1 MPSSPSQ
8 APTEDDESSSSSS
21 SSDLSTSTCRN
32 RNVSAGQTPKSAPA
46 AAVATGLGATPAGM
60 ANRPRRL
67 SQTPKVQPT
76 LLTDFFL
83 GRPSQARVQAQRK
96 RMSDAAAVK
105 AELRTAMRQ
114 SSVQRIQQPGG
125 VRDRVKNWQKAN
137 AAAMVGGNPEAEPSE
152 PTEIAVGAD
161 DKSVIEEDR
170 IRIRARQKK
179 RVTRPPNTRNEYPKT
194 DGEDNGQLGRRKSSR
209 GEKPSGKSEGDT
221 GSDKGYDVFEDPGPK
236 FHSMKAPPK
245 GRPGLNNLINEGGSP
260 PKKRIVSDE
269 HWKKQ
274 RNRPSPKTRSPK
286 TRPGAAATGAAGMP
300 IPRDFLQRTA
310 QNPTVQNKIRDWAK
324 RVEPPDPS
332 KPIYD
337 NDDDIGYRKPR
348 AKKPVNDEDSD
359 LSKGPGP
366 TSWRS
371 APDDGIRVQPLR
383 STRSADDTQ
392 AKQQRQQQQQQQQKQ
407 ERAAKESTTRWKKAD
422 DDGIRVRP
430 VLPNESMEDIIE
442 VILSEDEKPAAVE
455 RKSLPNDGIRARPL
469 ATSTPNN
476 INAKR
481 GLPRS
486 ASTSK
491 KTASTSATATATT
504 STPSQIRSNS
514 YSYATSTV
522 RSAPTESTQLG
533 QSSLG
538 VTESAL
544 GEQDSVLDTPTKKP
558 VPRPRPKSKG
568 KQPAPRRRSLSPT
581 ETRGDEAT
589 TTTRTTRTKR
599 TTRTGSLDDGSEGSR
614 SWSGEEGIDES
625 IADSYGPSTVPP
637 KSLADIPVGYSAF
650 SELDLPIRGE
660 AGRGRSRA
668 VRKESF
674 KGVPNVLK
682 KVVSEGKKILHD
694 RVDPPKPVVNQ
705 PPSIENWLHDTVD
718 PFVEPAPARKVSSA
732 QTRQSTE
739 TQWKKDA
746 QRRST
751 SQSRKREAEPSPT
764 RVQETRRASGS
775 GQKEPEAK
783 PVSRSEVVP
792 SATETITT
800 TATRTTPIKN
810 RSTPATMTPEA
821 APETPTQKSDS
832 ASGLKRSGATRSASS
847 PLKSG
852 GAKKPFRELLRD
864 AFRGESGVVYKPTTS
879 YPSYEDGRDR
889 DRDRDR
895 YLGTDSE
902 DSYGDTI
909 DDRKPRRRR
918 SSGGSS
924 QDGTLT
930 TITESA
936 VDSGIT
942 GSSDGTSSF
951 ASSATPSYGGPRR
964 RPPPTNGDHEL
975 STIVSVASYSTRPS
989 DTMSTISESTVTQDT
1004 AFSKGSGDLSRKKSD
1019 KSSTGLKR
1027 RLTKHSDLVS
1037 VLSLPEDSQ
1046 LPART
1051 RSIRLARS
1059 LHRKTSKL
1067 DNATLDDLLLEF
1079 QEDENIYRRELKTL
1093 ASGVIPVLLTQFVD
1107 QNGDRR
1113 AKDVFRADIS
1123 SHKADLMSRA
1133 VVNMGVAL
1141 EKLSLL
1147 HQFVPV
1153 TDAPRMVDWLEKVYP
1168 IYDKYLDVWR
1178 LGFQGVIVNL
1188 APAAGKSA
1196 EEDSLVNG
1204 MERNEDGD
1212 VLDENGERVDVA
1224 YLLRRP
1230 LVRIKWM
1237 LKFAKGVNI
1246 ILGRGVAGDIVY
1258 KLENLHEKARRRNRE
1273 ETARKTDED
1282 ASNTDTT
1289 RVRDLRNL
1297 AILDNVAID
1306 QTRQVSAKDW
1316 FNMSLSH
1323 SNGQRLECQVEL
1335 IFRDKINDASDRGD
1349 VLIRETGGG
1358 DRSWLLFPPISMSQI
1373 SASKARGQDS
1383 LSLTMMIRDTYMGRE
1398 WYELITIYA
1407 ELEET
1412 VEDWLD
1418 ILGRSPVPPPPLPP
1432 VTSKRTSLTPRKA
1445 EDLLDVPVG
1454 ERKYKNTRED
1464 GTQPESES
1472 PRTPTTLPSRYHK
1485 RRPSGPTAFPPRN
1498 DSLSHPLSEDMRP
1511 DPLQLKSSSATAPT
1525 IHDDAPPPPPVHRAP
1540 VQKSAPIVEPPVD
1553 LNPPST
1559 LRVRR
1564 RTSSPLKHE
1573 YHPSDISSGSNSTSE
1588 SSGSESDASSD
1599 DELEEDDVPDT
1610 LPGISIKHPHHHP
1623 HPSEL
1628 GAAES
1633 VVSES
1638 SITPSNSA
1646 SQAGLPGLQASYPSA
1661 YNLQLLASISYWSNR
1676 KGQWKDLGD
1685 ETSAIVITP
1694 GLIEAY
1700 SHGTKPIST
1709 QHGPGFANPSSEGLD
1724 ASAARPLIALDLTP
1738 LVMIR
1743 QSTVVDLEIRSPVR
1757 SYAKYCH
1764 LDASIFRFRTQSPAE
1779 LVNLYT
1785 AVHESRMNNAKFKA
1799 LEEEARFRSFGQPQ
1813 PTGDAGDD
1821 TSSRRRRSWF
1831 GRKNSYRASAR
1842 APSQSQGSSS
1852 SISATSFLRRL
1863 TGGGN
1868 NTAFNIN
1875 RSSVD
1880 RQSRAGSG
1888 GASFYTSSGS
1898 SSASGGGGGV
1908 FSLHVPRS
1916 PSVSLAESSNRGIQ
1930 AALGS
1935 SNIKMR
1941 CHLQTSAN
1949 KWEDRGNCLLT
1960 IARPPPGVRQE
1971 LTIYHG
1977 LEKRV
1982 LVVSIPKKQSEKPLV
1997 VVDVVVGSACFSRL
2011 AARGIVLN
2019 VWEEIRDEQ
2028 NRVGLVPS
2036 TGAVAGHVRKW
2047 CFQFSSAAVASWVFG
2062 LVASEVEIA

>member
-8 APTEDDESSSSSS
+8 APTEEDESSLSSSSSSSS
-21 SSDLSTSTCRN
+21 SSDLSASTCRVAATPKKQKPGNETLTTPKN

-46 AAVATGLGATPAGM
+46 AAVATGRGATPTGG

-83 GRPSQARVQAQRK
+83 GRQSQARVQAQRK

-137 AAAMVGGNPEAEPSE
+137 AAAMIRGNPEAEPSE

-161 DKSVIEEDR
+161 DNSVTEEDR

-179 RVTRPPNTRNEYPKT
+179 RATKPPVTRNEYPKT
-194 DGEDNGQLGRRKSSR
+194 DGEDNGRLGRRKSSR
-209 GEKPSGKSEGDT
+209 GERPSGKSEGDT

-236 FHSMKAPPK
+236 FHSVKATK
-245 GRPGLNNLINEGGSP
+245 ARPGLNNLNNQGGSP

-269 HWKKQ
+269 HWMKR
-274 RNRPSPKTRSPK
+274 RNRTSPKTRSPK
-286 TRPGAAATGAAGMP
+286 TKPGPAAGGSPMP

-310 QNPTVQNKIRDWAK
+310 QNPTVQNKIKDWAK

-332 KPIYD
+332 KPIYED
-337 NDDDIGYRKPR
+337 DDDIGYRKPR
-348 AKKPVNDEDSD
+348 AKKPVNDADSD

-371 APDDGIRVQPLR
+371 APDDGIRVRPLR
-383 STRSADDTQ
+383 STRSADDPQ
-392 AKQQRQQQQQQQQKQ
+392 AKQQGQQQQD
-407 ERAAKESTTRWKKAD
+407 RTAKENTTRWKKAD

-430 VLPNESMEDIIE
+430 VLPNESTEDIIE
-442 VILSEDEKPAAVE
+442 VILSEDETKPAAIK
-455 RKSLPNDGIRARPL
+455 RKSLPKDGIRVRPL
-469 ATSTPNN
+469 ATSTPND
-476 INAKR
+476 INVKR
-481 GLPRS
+481 DQPRRAS
-486 ASTSK
+486 ASRN
-491 KTASTSATATATT
+491 TATNP
-504 STPSQIRSNS
+504 TPSHDHSRP
-514 YSYATSTV
+514 YSHATSTV

-533 QSSLG
+533 ASSLG
-538 VTESAL
+538 ATESAL
-544 GEQDSVLDTPTKKP
+544 DEHDSVLDTPTKKP

-568 KQPAPRRRSLSPT
+568 KQPALRRRSPSPT
-581 ETRGDEAT
+581 ETRGDET
-589 TTTRTTRTKR
+589 
-599 TTRTGSLDDGSEGSR
+599 TTRTGSFHEGSEGSR
-614 SWSGEEGIDES
+614 SWSGEDDIDES

-660 AGRGRSRA
+660 AGRGRPRA

-682 KVVSEGKKILHD
+682 KVVSEGKKILND

-718 PFVEPAPARKVSSA
+718 PFVEPVPARKVSSA
-732 QTRQSTE
+732 QARQSTE

-746 QRRST
+746 QKRST
-751 SQSRKREAEPSPT
+751 SQSRKRSVEPSPS
-764 RVQETRRASGS
+764 RVQETRRVSS
-775 GQKEPEAK
+775 QKEPEAK
-783 PVSRSEVVP
+783 LVNRSEDAP
-792 SATETITT
+792 SATETAT
-800 TATRTTPIKN
+800 TATRATPIKS
-810 RSTPATMTPEA
+810 RSTQAITTPEA
-821 APETPTQKSDS
+821 TPETPAQKSDS

-864 AFRGESGVVYKPTTS
+864 AFRGESDPVYKPAPS
-879 YPSYEDGRDR
+879 YPSYEA
-889 DRDRDR
+889 RDR

-909 DDRKPRRRR
+909 DDRNKARRR

-936 VDSGIT
+936 IYSGIT
-942 GSSDGTSSF
+942 ESSD
-951 ASSATPSYGGPRR
+951 ASSSYVSSETPSFGGPRR

-975 STIVSVASYSTRPS
+975 STIVSVESYSTRPS

-1004 AFSKGSGDLSRKKSD
+1004 AFSKGSGDLCRKKSD

-1113 AKDVFRADIS
+1113 ATDVFRADLS
-1123 SHKADLMSRA
+1123 SQKADIMSRA

-1168 IYDKYLDVWR
+1168 IYDNYLDVWR

-1204 MERNEDGD
+1204 MERNEEGD

-1282 ASNTDTT
+1282 ASNTDAT

-1297 AILDNVAID
+1297 AILDNVTID

-1316 FNMSLSH
+1316 FDLSLSH
-1323 SNGQRLECQVEL
+1323 SNGQKLECQVEL
-1335 IFRDKINDASDRGD
+1335 IFRDKISDASDRGD

-1358 DRSWLLFPPISMSQI
+1358 DRSWLLFPPIHMSQV
-1373 SASKARGQDS
+1373 SACKGRDS
-1383 LSLTMMIRDTYMGRE
+1383 LSLTVMIRDTYMGRE

-1418 ILGRSPVPPPPLPP
+1418 ILGRSPVPPLA
-1432 VTSKRTSLTPRKA
+1432 SKRMSLTPRKA
-1445 EDLLDVPVG
+1445 EELDVPVG
-1454 ERKYKNTRED
+1454 ERKHKGTRGEE
-1464 GTQPESES
+1464 TQPES
-1472 PRTPTTLPSRYHK
+1472 PKTPTMPSRYHK
-1485 RRPSGPTAFPPRN
+1485 RRPSTPTQYPPRS
-1498 DSLSHPLSEDMRP
+1498 DSLSHPLREDMRA
-1511 DPLQLKSSSATAPT
+1511 DPLQLKSSASAPS
-1525 IHDDAPPPPPVHRAP
+1525 IRDDGAPPPPVHRAP
-1540 VQKSAPIVEPPVD
+1540 VQKSAPIIEPPVD
-1553 LNPPST
+1553 LNSPST
-1559 LRVRR
+1559 RIRR

-1573 YHPSDISSGSNSTSE
+1573 YHPSDISSGSDSTSE
-1588 SSGSESDASSD
+1588 SSGSESESSSD

-1610 LPGISIKHPHHHP
+1610 LPGISIKHPD
-1623 HPSEL
+1623 L

-1646 SQAGLPGLQASYPSA
+1646 SQAGMPGLQASYPSA
-1661 YNLQLLASISYWSNR
+1661 LNLQLLASISYWSNR
-1676 KGQWKDLGD
+1676 KGQWKDLG
-1685 ETSAIVITP
+1685 EASSAIVITP

-1724 ASAARPLIALDLTP
+1724 AAAARPLIALDLTP

-1764 LDASIFRFRTQSPAE
+1764 LDANIFRFRAQSPAE
-1779 LVNLYT
+1779 LINLYT

-1813 PTGDAGDD
+1813 PTGDNGDD
-1821 TSSRRRRSWF
+1821 TSSHRRRSWF

-1868 NTAFNIN
+1868 NAFNIN
-1875 RSSVD
+1875 GSSVD

-1898 SSASGGGGGV
+1898 SSAGGGGG
-1908 FSLHVPRS
+1908 FSFSVPRS

-1930 AALGS
+1930 ALGS

-2028 NRVGLVPS
+2028 NRVGSVPS
-2036 TGAVAGHVRKW
+2036 TGAVAGRVRKW

>member
-8 APTEDDESSSSSS
+8 APTEDDDSSS
-21 SSDLSTSTCRN
+21 SSDLSTSTFRVAATPKKQKPGNATFITPKN
-32 RNVSAGQTPKSAPA
+32 RNDSAGQTPKSAPA
-46 AAVATGLGATPAGM
+46 AAAAAGTGAAAGAGG

-96 RMSDAAAVK
+96 RLSDAAAVK
-105 AELRTAMRQ
+105 AEMRTAMRQ
-114 SSVQRIQQPGG
+114 SSVQRLQQPGG

-137 AAAMVGGNPEAEPSE
+137 AAAMARGNPEAEPSE
-152 PTEIAVGAD
+152 PTEVALGAD
-161 DKSVIEEDR
+161 EDSVTEEDR

-179 RVTRPPNTRNEYPKT
+179 RATKPPITRNEYPKT
-194 DGEDNGQLGRRKSSR
+194 DGEDNGRPGRRGKAGL
-209 GEKPSGKSEGDT
+209 GERAGKSEGDN
-221 GSDKGYDVFEDPGPK
+221 GSDKGYDVFEDPGPR
-236 FHSMKAPPK
+236 FHTMKVPK
-245 GRPGLNNLINEGGSP
+245 GKPGLKEIANEGGSP

-269 HWKKQ
+269 HWMKR
-274 RNRPSPKTRSPK
+274 RNRTSPKTRSPK
-286 TRPGAAATGAAGMP
+286 TKPGVAAGGSPMP
-300 IPRDFLQRTA
+300 IPKDFLQRTA

-324 RVEPPDPS
+324 RVEPPSPT
-332 KPIYD
+332 KPTRHDDDRKERSRNLGDD
-337 NDDDIGYRKPR
+337 ND
-348 AKKPVNDEDSD
+348 SD
-359 LSKGPGP
+359 VTKRPGP

-371 APDDGIRVQPLR
+371 APDDGIRVRPIR
-383 STRSADDTQ
+383 STRSADDPR
-392 AKQQRQQQQQQQQKQ
+392 AKQRQQEQ
-407 ERAAKESTTRWKKAD
+407 EHAAKENTTRWKKTQN

-430 VLPNESMEDIIE
+430 MLPNESTEDVIE
-442 VILSEDEKPAAVE
+442 VIISEDEKPTAA
-455 RKSLPNDGIRARPL
+455 RKSPLNDGIRVRPL
-469 ATSTPNN
+469 ATCASKDT
-476 INAKR
+476 KR
-481 GLPRS
+481 DLPRKTS
-486 ASTSK
+486 ASK
-491 KTASTSATATATT
+491 KTAAT
-504 STPSQIRSNS
+504 STPSEPRSRL
-514 YSYATSTV
+514 YSYATPTV
-522 RSAPTESTQLG
+522 QSAPTESTQVEE
-533 QSSLG
+533 SSLG
-538 VTESAL
+538 RSQSPVD
-544 GEQDSVLDTPTKKP
+544 EQDSLIDTPTRKP
-558 VPRPRPKSKG
+558 VPRPRSKG
-568 KQPAPRRRSLSPT
+568 KGKEPAPRRRSPSPT

-589 TTTRTTRTKR
+589 T
-599 TTRTGSLDDGSEGSR
+599 RTGSFHEGSEGSAR
-614 SWSGEEGIDES
+614 SWSGDDVDES
-625 IADSYGPSTVPP
+625 VADSYGPSTVPP

-660 AGRGRSRA
+660 AGRGRTRA
-668 VRKESF
+668 ARKESF

-682 KVVSEGKKILHD
+682 KVVSEGKKIIHD
-694 RVDPPKPVVNQ
+694 RVDPPKPVANQ

-718 PFVEPAPARKVSSA
+718 PFVEPTPARKVSSA
-732 QTRQSTE
+732 QARQSTE

-751 SQSRKREAEPSPT
+751 SESRKREVETSPT
-764 RVQETRRASGS
+764 RAKETRKVS
-775 GQKEPEAK
+775 GQKDPESK
-783 PVSRSEVVP
+783 PVNRFEVT
-792 SATETITT
+792 SSTTETTT
-800 TATRTTPIKN
+800 TATKTTPVKI
-810 RSTPATMTPEA
+810 RSTPTMTPEA
-821 APETPTQKSDS
+821 TPETPKQKSEP

-852 GAKKPFRELLRD
+852 GTKKPFRELLRD
-864 AFRGESGVVYKPTTS
+864 AFRGESGVVYKQSSS
-879 YPSYEDGRDR
+879 YPTYDNG
-889 DRDRDR
+889 RDRDR

-909 DDRKPRRRR
+909 DERKARRR
-918 SSGGSS
+918 SSGASSKSGS
-924 QDGTLT
+924 LT
-930 TITESA
+930 TFTESA
-936 VDSGIT
+936 VDSGYT
-942 GSSDGTSSF
+942 ESTDASTSF
-951 ASSATPSYGGPRR
+951 VSSATPSSGIPRR

-975 STIVSVASYSTRPS
+975 STIVSVESYSTGPS

-1004 AFSKGSGDLSRKKSD
+1004 AFTKGSGDLSRQRSQ

-1107 QNGDRR
+1107 QNGDKR
-1113 AKDVFRADIS
+1113 ASDVFRADLS
-1123 SHKADLMSRA
+1123 SQKADIMSRA

-1153 TDAPRMVDWLEKVYP
+1153 TDAPKMVDWLEKVYP
-1168 IYDKYLDVWR
+1168 IYDNYLDVWR

-1204 MERNEDGD
+1204 MERNEEGD

-1282 ASNTDTT
+1282 ASSTDTT

-1297 AILDNVAID
+1297 AILDDVTID

-1316 FNMSLSH
+1316 FDLSLSH

-1335 IFRDKINDASDRGD
+1335 IFRDKISDASDRGD

-1373 SASKARGQDS
+1373 SACKGQDS
-1383 LSLTMMIRDTYMGRE
+1383 LSLTVMIRDTYMGLE

-1407 ELEET
+1407 ELDET

-1418 ILGRSPVPPPPLPP
+1418 ILGRSPVPPLA
-1432 VTSKRTSLTPRKA
+1432 SKRMSLMPRKA
-1445 EDLLDVPVG
+1445 EEIDVPVG
-1454 ERKYKNTRED
+1454 ERKFKED
-1464 GTQPESES
+1464 DAHDES
-1472 PRTPTTLPSRYHK
+1472 PKTPKTPSRYHK
-1485 RRPSGPTAFPPRN
+1485 RRPSTPTSHPPRS
-1498 DSLSHPLSEDMRP
+1498 DSLSHPLREDMRP
-1511 DPLQLKSSSATAPT
+1511 DPAKLKSSASAPT
-1525 IHDDAPPPPPVHRAP
+1525 IREDGAPPPPVHRAP
-1540 VQKSAPIVEPPVD
+1540 ITKSTPILEPPAD
-1553 LNPPST
+1553 ANLPST
-1559 LRVRR
+1559 RIRR

-1573 YHPSDISSGSNSTSE
+1573 YHPSDISSGSDSTSE
-1588 SSGSESDASSD
+1588 SSGSESDSSSD

-1610 LPGISIKHPHHHP
+1610 LPGISIKHPD
-1623 HPSEL
+1623 L

-1646 SQAGLPGLQASYPSA
+1646 SQAGLPGLQASYPSE
-1661 YNLQLLASISYWSNR
+1661 YNLQLMASISYWSNR
-1676 KGQWKDLGD
+1676 KGQWKDLG
-1685 ETSAIVITP
+1685 EPFSAIVITP

-1700 SHGTKPIST
+1700 LPGTNKICTGHSPN
-1709 QHGPGFANPSSEGLD
+1709 FANPSREELEAG
-1724 ASAARPLIALDLTP
+1724 AARPLIALDLTP

-1757 SYAKYCH
+1757 SYSKYCH
-1764 LDASIFRFRTQSPAE
+1764 LDANIFRFRAQSPAE

-1813 PTGDAGDD
+1813 PTGDQGDD
-1821 TSSRRRRSWF
+1821 SSSHRRRSWF

-1852 SISATSFLRRL
+1852 SVSATSFLRRL

-1868 NTAFNIN
+1868 TSFNIN
-1875 RSSVD
+1875 GSTVD

-1898 SSASGGGGGV
+1898 SSAGGG
-1908 FSLHVPRS
+1908 FSFTAPRS

-1930 AALGS
+1930 ALGS

-1941 CHLQTSAN
+1941 CHLQTSTN

-1982 LVVSIPKKQSEKPLV
+1982 LVVSIPKKQNEKPLV

-2019 VWEEIRDEQ
+2019 VWEEMRDEQ
-2028 NRVGLVPS
+2028 NRVGSAPS
-2036 TGAVAGHVRKW
+2036 TGAVSGRVRKW